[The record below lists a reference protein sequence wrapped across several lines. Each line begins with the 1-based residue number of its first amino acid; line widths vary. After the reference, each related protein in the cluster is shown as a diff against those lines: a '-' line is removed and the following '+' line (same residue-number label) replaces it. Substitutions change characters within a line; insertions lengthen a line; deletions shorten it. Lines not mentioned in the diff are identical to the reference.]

1 MKPRK
6 RLLDLD
12 GIRATVFVCLCDSI
26 GGVGLVESYASDV
39 FRQETSL
46 YTTQARA
53 AGQSA
58 RPALTGPRQSTYRR
72 RSACT
77 AASDQRPFLSCIY
90 CRQHRPL
97 STTASVVQHRT
108 EISLIPTR
116 KQVAMLTVR
125 SRSHRRVLPPRESLL
140 SISTS
145 KHARACPSISPQN
158 CPFSWGIRA
167 PSKTWFFAFPSAH
180 IPNGISIGSSV
191 FHIIRS

>member
-46 YTTQARA
+46 CTTQARERA

-108 EISLIPTR
+108 EISLIPSR

-125 SRSHRRVLPPRESLL
+125 SRSHRRVQYNTIQYS
-140 SISTS
+140 
-145 KHARACPSISPQN
+145 
-158 CPFSWGIRA
+158 F
-167 PSKTWFFAFPSAH
+167 
-180 IPNGISIGSSV
+180 
-191 FHIIRS
+191 IRSYQNAATYNNRTGEMCRK